1 MKFIDK
7 VTNYYK
13 EHGAKGVAWRVME
26 KLIGIRPG
34 AISYSKWIAQNT
46 PDERELAR
54 QRDEQFPYMPVFS
67 IVVPLFRTKAAYLG
81 ELIESVRSQSYGAWE
96 LCLSDGSGEDSPL
109 AGILEEYCRMDG
121 RIRVVR
127 AEKPL
132 GISENTNAAIRMA
145 RGDYLVFAD
154 HDDILAP
161 DALYECAHRIYEDG
175 VYDVLYSDEDKI
187 SMDGKKRFDPQFK
200 TDFNPDLLRSMNYI
214 CHLLVVR
221 REFACQVGFLDGS
234 YDGAQDYDFILRC
247 TEATERIAH
256 IPKILYHWRCHEEST
271 AVNQESKLY
280 AFEAGWRALQA
291 HLDRLGIRGEVSRG
305 EYLGLYR
312 TRYFVKDEPLV
323 SILIPNKDHRE
334 DLERCI
340 SSLHQKSLYRNYEI
354 LIIENNSERQETFAL
369 YEELVR
375 ADERVKVVTYQGSF
389 NYSAINNFGASHALG
404 EYFLFLNN
412 DTEMISEE
420 SIGEMLELCSR
431 ENTGAVG
438 ARLYYGDGTVQHAGV
453 VIGLGGIAGHAFSGE
468 RRSATGYC
476 RRIICTQD
484 MSAVTAACMMMKRQD
499 FEELGGFDESL
510 EVTFNDVDLCL
521 RVREMG
527 KWVVY
532 TPYAQFY
539 HYESKSRG
547 NEDTTEKVE
556 RFHGEIRRFLDKWSS
571 FLEKG
576 DPFYSPNLTR
586 MRPDF
591 SLRDKTLEPHIGVPE
606 IYKDI

>member
-1 MKFIDK
+1 M
-7 VTNYYK
+7 
-13 EHGAKGVAWRVME
+13 
-26 KLIGIRPG
+26 
-34 AISYSKWIAQNT
+34 
-46 PDERELAR
+46 
-54 QRDEQFPYMPVFS
+54 
-67 IVVPLFRTKAAYLG
+67 
-81 ELIESVRSQSYGAWE
+81 
-96 LCLSDGSGEDSPL
+96 
-109 AGILEEYCRMDG
+109 
-121 RIRVVR
+121 
-127 AEKPL
+127 
-132 GISENTNAAIRMA
+132 
-145 RGDYLVFAD
+145 
-154 HDDILAP
+154 
-161 DALYECAHRIYEDG
+161 
-175 VYDVLYSDEDKI
+175 
-187 SMDGKKRFDPQFK
+187 
-200 TDFNPDLLRSMNYI
+200 
-214 CHLLVVR
+214 
-221 REFACQVGFLDGS
+221 
-234 YDGAQDYDFILRC
+234 
-247 TEATERIAH
+247 
-256 IPKILYHWRCHEEST
+256 
-271 AVNQESKLY
+271 
-280 AFEAGWRALQA
+280 
-291 HLDRLGIRGEVSRG
+291 
-305 EYLGLYR
+305 
-312 TRYFVKDEPLV
+312 
-323 SILIPNKDHRE
+323 
-334 DLERCI
+334 
-340 SSLHQKSLYRNYEI
+340 
-354 LIIENNSERQETFAL
+354 
-369 YEELVR
+369 R